1 MALSDSTKHADLI
14 EAITTIVLQEGLD
27 ALALRGLAD
36 RLSTS
41 GRMLLYYFGNKDAL
55 IRAVLAR
62 ISERMTPLQEAAL
75 AGVQVS
81 PGQFLTAM
89 MQASGNPQI
98 APIMRV
104 WTEVVARAARGETP
118 YREIAD
124 QTVVEWLDWINS
136 RLLPDPDN
144 DARARAIL
152 SIMEGLTILEMARPG
167 TTDPAR
173 RLLPAL
179 LDTPTTKIPARGR
192 EKYRSS
198 RT

>member
-1 MALSDSTKHADLI
+1 MALNESTKYADLV
-14 EAITTIVLQEGLD
+14 EAITSIVLQEGLD

-62 ISERMTPLQEAAL
+62 ISERMTPLQDAVSSGA
-75 AGVQVS
+75 QVS
-81 PGQFLTAM
+81 AGQFLGIM
-89 MQASGNPQI
+89 MQAGTDPQI

-104 WTEVVARAARGETP
+104 WTEVVARAARSETP

-136 RLLPDPDN
+136 RLLPAPDN
-144 DARARAIL
+144 DAKARAIL
-152 SIMEGLTILEMARPG
+152 SIMEGVTILEMARPG
-167 TTDPAR
+167 TTDAARQLLPSLLDHVPVHDVPAR
-173 RLLPAL
+173 
-179 LDTPTTKIPARGR
+179 
-192 EKYRSS
+192 
-198 RT
+198 

>member
-1 MALSDSTKHADLI
+1 MVLNESKKHDDLV
-14 EAITTIVLQEGLD
+14 EAIASIVLQEGLD

-41 GRMLLYYFGNKDAL
+41 GRMLLYYFGNKDAM

-62 ISERMTPLQEAAL
+62 ISERMAPLQDAASS
-75 AGVQVS
+75 GDRVS
-81 PGQFLTAM
+81 AGQFLSTM
-89 MQASGNPQI
+89 MQAGANPEI

-104 WTEVVARAARGETP
+104 WTDVVARAARGETP

-124 QTVVEWLDWINS
+124 RIVVEWIDWINS
-136 RLLPDPDN
+136 RLLPDPDHHAEAR
-144 DARARAIL
+144 DARAEAIL
-152 SIMEGLTILEMARPG
+152 SIMEGVTILEMARPG
-167 TTDPAR
+167 TTDGAR

-179 LDTPTTKIPARGR
+179 LDHTPTKDMRVR
-192 EKYRSS
+192 R

>member
-1 MALSDSTKHADLI
+1 MALNESTKHADLV
-14 EAITTIVLQEGLD
+14 EAIASIVLQDGLD

-41 GRMLLYYFGNKDAL
+41 GRMLLYYFGNKDAM
-55 IRAVLAR
+55 IRAVLTH
-62 ISERMTPLQEAAL
+62 ISERMTPLQDAASSG
-75 AGVQVS
+75 ARVS
-81 PGQFLTAM
+81 AGQFLSAM
-89 MQASGNPQI
+89 MQASANPQI

-124 QTVVEWLDWINS
+124 QIVVEWLDWINS
-136 RLLPDPDN
+136 RLRPDPDN
-144 DARARAIL
+144 DAKVRDAKARAIL

-167 TTDPAR
+167 TTDAAR

-179 LDTPTTKIPARGR
+179 LDHTPAKDIRVR
-192 EKYRSS
+192 RRK
-198 RT
+198 